1 MISSISQL
9 FDKYIRD
16 HLIADMDWEDK
27 PIYVSDAAEIE
38 KNFHADVRELFALQS
53 PYRASGKTLRQFEQ
67 FQAAIR
73 EGKTAEW
80 HGKDYVVLS
89 RNQYEK
95 LKKKEGIVII
105 GDRNV

>member
-1 MISSISQL
+1 MSHSISQL

-16 HLIADMDWEDK
+16 HLIVDEDWEQK

-38 KNFHADVRELFALQS
+38 KNFQKDVRELFSSQA
-53 PYRASGKTLRQFEQ
+53 PYRASGKTIRQFEQ
-67 FQAAIR
+67 FQEAIE

-80 HGKDYVVLS
+80 HSKDYVVLS

-95 LKKKEGIVII
+95 LKKNHEVII
-105 GDRNV
+105 IRENEL